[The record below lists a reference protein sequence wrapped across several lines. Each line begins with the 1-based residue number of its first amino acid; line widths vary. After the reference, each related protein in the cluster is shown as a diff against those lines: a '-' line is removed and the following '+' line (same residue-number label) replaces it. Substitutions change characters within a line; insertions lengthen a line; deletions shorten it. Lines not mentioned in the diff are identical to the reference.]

1 MGLFTGFG
9 ALLSG
14 FGLLLHPRLRAWV
27 FLPILINL
35 VVFALL
41 AWLSLEWLTTQ
52 IQAVVNWLPEWL
64 SFLSW
69 FMWALATLMMVL
81 IFGVTFTT
89 LTLLVGAPFYV
100 VLTQRAM
107 AVVSDEPL
115 PETQGGAAG
124 LTLEVAKAM
133 LRELRKILRIL
144 PRLLLALIVSLIP
157 VINVIAPFVWLYVNC
172 WIFAFQFS
180 DYPVDARARPLRDTR
195 EWMRKHRGASLGFG
209 FGIGLCAG
217 VPLLNIVAFPAAIIG
232 ACQLVES
239 SRNIQR

>member
-1 MGLFTGFG
+1 MGVFTGLS

-14 FGLLLHPRLRAWV
+14 FGLLFHPRLRAWV

-41 AWLSLEWLTTQ
+41 AWLSVEWLTTQ
-52 IQAVVNWLPEWL
+52 IQAVVNLLPGWL

-69 FMWALATLMMVL
+69 LMWALATLMMVL

-115 PETQGGAAG
+115 PETQSGAAG

-144 PRLLLALIVSLIP
+144 PRLVLALIVSLIP
-157 VINVIAPFVWLYVNC
+157 VLNVISPFVWLYINS
-172 WIFAFQFS
+172 WIFAFQFL
-180 DYPVDARARPLRDTR
+180 DYPLDARARPLSDTR
-195 EWMRKHRGASLGFG
+195 AWMRNHRGASLGIG

-217 VPLLNIVAFPAAIIG
+217 VPLLNVIAFPAAIIG

-239 SRNIQR
+239 SREL

>member
-1 MGLFTGFG
+1 MGIFTGFG

-14 FGLLLHPRLRAWV
+14 FGLLFHPRLCAWV
-27 FLPILINL
+27 FLPVLINL

-41 AWLSLEWLTTQ
+41 AWFSVAWLTEQ
-52 IQAVVNWLPEWL
+52 IEAIVGWLPGWL

-69 FMWALATLMMVL
+69 LMWGLATLTMVL

-100 VLTQRAM
+100 VLTHRAM

-115 PETQGGAAG
+115 PASQGGAAE
-124 LTLEVAKAM
+124 LTLEGSKAVW
-133 LRELRKILRIL
+133 RECRKILRII
-144 PRLLLALIVSLIP
+144 PRLLFALFVSLIP
-157 VINVIAPFVWLYVNC
+157 VLNVISPFVWLYINS

-180 DYPVDARARPLRDTR
+180 DYPVDARARPLSDTR
-195 EWMRKHRGASLGFG
+195 DWMRRHRGASLGFG
-209 FGIGLCAG
+209 FGVGLCAG

-232 ACQLVES
+232 ACHLVETN
-239 SRNIQR
+239 REL

>member
-1 MGLFTGFG
+1 MGVFTGLS

-35 VVFALL
+35 VVFVLL
-41 AWLSLEWLTTQ
+41 AWLSVEWLTNQ
-52 IQAVVNWLPEWL
+52 IQAVVNWLPDWL

-69 FMWALATLMMVL
+69 LMWGLATLMMVL

-89 LTLLVGAPFYV
+89 ITLLVGAPFYV

-107 AVVSDEPL
+107 AVASDEPL
-115 PETQGGAAG
+115 PESRSGAAG
-124 LTLEVAKAM
+124 FTLEVAKAI

-144 PRLLLALIVSLIP
+144 PRLVLALIVSLIP
-157 VINVIAPFVWLYVNC
+157 VVNAIAPFVWLYVNS
-172 WIFAFQFS
+172 WIFAFQFL
-180 DYPVDARARPLRDTR
+180 DYPVDARTRSLSDTR
-195 EWMRKHRGASLGFG
+195 AWMRRHRGASLGLG

-217 VPLLNIVAFPAAIIG
+217 VPLLNVIAFPAAIIG
-232 ACQLVES
+232 ACQLVETN
-239 SRNIQR
+239 REL

>member
-1 MGLFTGFG
+1 MGVFTGLS

-35 VVFALL
+35 VVFVLL
-41 AWLSLEWLTTQ
+41 AWLSVEWLTNQ
-52 IQAVVNWLPEWL
+52 IQAVVNWLPDWL

-69 FMWALATLMMVL
+69 LMWGLATLMMVL

-89 LTLLVGAPFYV
+89 ITLLVGAPFYV

-107 AVVSDEPL
+107 AVASDEPL
-115 PETQGGAAG
+115 PESRSGAAG
-124 LTLEVAKAM
+124 FTLEVAKAI

-144 PRLLLALIVSLIP
+144 PRLVLALIVSLIP
-157 VINVIAPFVWLYVNC
+157 VVNAIAPFVWLYVNS
-172 WIFAFQFS
+172 WIFAFQFL
-180 DYPVDARARPLRDTR
+180 DYPVDARARPLSDTR
-195 EWMRKHRGASLGFG
+195 AWMRRHRGTSLGFG
-209 FGIGLCAG
+209 FGVGLCAG

-232 ACQLVES
+232 ACQLVETN
-239 SRNIQR
+239 RKL

>member
-1 MGLFTGFG
+1 MGVFTGLS

-14 FGLLLHPRLRAWV
+14 FGLLFHPRLRAWV

-41 AWLSLEWLTTQ
+41 AWLSVEWLTTQ
-52 IQAVVNWLPEWL
+52 IQAVVNLLPGWL

-69 FMWALATLMMVL
+69 LMWALATLMMVL

-115 PETQGGAAG
+115 PETQSGAAG

-144 PRLLLALIVSLIP
+144 PRLLLALIVNLIP
-157 VINVIAPFVWLYVNC
+157 VLNVISPFVWLYINS

-180 DYPVDARARPLRDTR
+180 DYPIDARSRPLNDTR
-195 EWMRKHRGASLGFG
+195 AWMRRHRGTSLGFG

-217 VPLLNIVAFPAAIIG
+217 VPLLNVIAFPAAIIG

-239 SRNIQR
+239 NRKL